1 MALETAPKTTASKG
15 RKVLKVLLNVLLI
28 AVLLACTAYLV
39 LSKQELP
46 QIWHYM
52 RQANPWW
59 LLGGVL
65 LLTVFVC
72 CESVILYHLFRKL
85 RVPAKFRRC
94 IVYSYV
100 GFFFSAVTPSASG
113 GQPVQLVWMKRDGL
127 DFGVSSLVL
136 LVVTLAYKLALVL
149 LSLVLFIF
157 NAGFVLENLG
167 FMLYVF
173 ILGLVLN
180 LAFCVFLAVVIF
192 RPTPARKMAHLVL
205 NLLCKFR
212 LVRNRAALE
221 EKFEQGIDRYSR
233 SAGLLLGRRELLWEV
248 FGITVFQ
255 RLCFFA
261 ITFMVYGAFGLS
273 GTNFF
278 QIIAL
283 QVVLSLALDIL
294 PFPGGMGANEGGFMV
309 MYQQVF
315 GASLVVPGMLLS
327 RGINYY
333 LLVILG
339 AVITVTSYILGQRRI
354 AKQRKRDEE
363 RC

>member
-1 MALETAPKTTASKG
+1 MEPAPKKTASKWS
-15 RKVLKVLLNVLLI
+15 KVLKVLLNVLLV
-28 AVLLACTAYLV
+28 AVLLIFTAYLV

-52 RQANPWW
+52 QNANPWW

-72 CESVILYHLFRKL
+72 CESVILYYLFRKL

-94 IVYSYV
+94 VVYSYV
-100 GFFFSAVTPSASG
+100 GFFFGAITPSASG

-136 LVVTLAYKLALVL
+136 LVVTLAYKLALVV

-157 NAGFVLENLG
+157 NAGFVLDNLG

-173 ILGLVLN
+173 LLGLVLN
-180 LAFCVFLAVVIF
+180 LAFCAFLVVVIF
-192 RPTPARKMAHLVL
+192 RPNPARKIAKGGL

-212 LVRNRAALE
+212 LVRNR
-221 EKFEQGIDRYSR
+221 EQWDAKVEDVIERYSR
-233 SAGLLLGRRELLWEV
+233 GADLLLGRKELLWEV

-261 ITFMVYGAFGLS
+261 ITFMVYEAFGLS
-273 GTNFF
+273 GTSFF

-283 QVVLSLALDIL
+283 QVVLSLALAIL
-294 PFPGGMGANEGGFMV
+294 PFPGGLGANEGGFLV
-309 MYQQVF
+309 MYTQVF

-333 LLVILG
+333 LLVIIG
-339 AVITVTSYILGQRRI
+339 AIITVVSYLLGQRRI
-354 AKQRKRDEE
+354 GKQRKRDEE

>member
-1 MALETAPKTTASKG
+1 MEATQKKTASKS
-15 RKVLKVLLNVLLI
+15 RTVFKVLLNVLLV
-28 AVLLACTAYLV
+28 AVLLIFTAYLV

-46 QIWHYM
+46 QIRYYI
-52 RQANPWW
+52 RKANPWW

-72 CESVILYHLFRKL
+72 CESVILYYLFRKL

-100 GFFFSAVTPSASG
+100 GFFFSAITPSASG

-136 LVVTLAYKLALVL
+136 LVVTLAYKLALVA
-149 LSLVLFIF
+149 LSLVLFAF
-157 NAGFVLENLG
+157 NASFVLDNLG

-180 LAFCVFLAVVIF
+180 LAFCTFLAVVIF
-192 RPTPARKMAHLVL
+192 RPKPARKIAHLLL
-205 NLLCKFR
+205 NILCKLR
-212 LVRNRAALE
+212 LVRNREAMA
-221 EKFEQGIDRYSR
+221 EKFENGIDRYSR
-233 SAGLLLGRRELLWEV
+233 SAGLLLGRKELLWEV

-261 ITFMVYGAFGLS
+261 ITFMVYEAFGLS

-294 PFPGGMGANEGGFMV
+294 PFPGGIGANEGGFMV

-339 AVITVTSYILGQRRI
+339 AVITVVSYILSQRRL
-354 AKQRKRDEE
+354 AKQRKREE
-363 RC
+363 EIC

>member
-1 MALETAPKTTASKG
+1 MEATPKTTASKG
-15 RKVLKVLLNVLLI
+15 RKALKVLLNVLFI
-28 AVLLACTAYLV
+28 AVLLVFSAYLV

-46 QIWHYM
+46 QIRYYI

-65 LLTVFVC
+65 LLTIFVC
-72 CESVILYHLFRKL
+72 CESVILYYLFRKL

-100 GFFFSAVTPSASG
+100 GFFFSAITPSASG

-136 LVVTLAYKLALVL
+136 LVVTLAYKLALVA
-149 LSLVLFIF
+149 LSVILVAF
-157 NAGFVLENLG
+157 NVRFVFDNLG

-180 LAFCVFLAVVIF
+180 LAFCSFLAVVIF
-192 RPTPARKMAHLVL
+192 LPKPARKIAYLLL
-205 NLLCKFR
+205 NILCKLR
-212 LVRNRAALE
+212 LVRNREAMA
-221 EKFEQGIDRYSR
+221 EKFEQGISRYSR
-233 SAGLLLGRRELLWEV
+233 SAGLLLGRKELLWEV

-261 ITFMVYGAFGLS
+261 ITFMVYQAFGLS

-294 PFPGGMGANEGGFMV
+294 PFPGGIGANEGGFMI
-309 MYQQVF
+309 MYTQVF

-333 LLVILG
+333 LLVIFG
-339 AVITVTSYILGQRRI
+339 AVITVTSYILSQRRL
-354 AKQRKRDEE
+354 AKRRKREE
-363 RC
+363 EIC

>member
-1 MALETAPKTTASKG
+1 METGPKKITSKWS
-15 RKVLKVLLNVLLI
+15 KVLKVLLNVLLV
-28 AVLLACTAYLV
+28 AVLLIFTAYLV

-52 RQANPWW
+52 RKANPWW
-59 LLGGVL
+59 LLGGVV

-72 CESVILYHLFRKL
+72 CESVILYYLFRKL

-94 IVYSYV
+94 IAYSYV
-100 GFFFSAVTPSASG
+100 GFFFSAITPSASG

-136 LVVTLAYKLALVL
+136 LVVTLAYKLALIV
-149 LSLVLFIF
+149 LSLVLFLF
-157 NAGFVLENLG
+157 NANFVLDNLG

-180 LAFCVFLAVVIF
+180 LAFCTLLAVVIF
-192 RPTPARKMAHLVL
+192 RPNPARKIAKGGL
-205 NLLCKFR
+205 NLLCKCR
-212 LVRNRAALE
+212 LVRNREVWDAKVE
-221 EKFEQGIDRYSR
+221 DFIQRYSR
-233 SAGLLLGRRELLWEV
+233 GAGLLLGRKELLWEV

-261 ITFMVYGAFGLS
+261 ITFMVYQAFGLS

-294 PFPGGMGANEGGFMV
+294 PFPGGIGANEGGFMV
-309 MYQQVF
+309 MYTQVF

-333 LLVILG
+333 LLVIIG
-339 AVITVTSYILGQRRI
+339 AIMTVASYFLGQRRI